1 MNAFRTQ
8 PVVDVQLGTVLLED
22 FGLVQSKQPAE
33 QADWLALL
41 PSDADAETIR
51 ARCVMA
57 YRRELSLCL
66 AEHFAKQ
73 VSGITS

>member
-22 FGLVQSKQPAE
+22 FGLVQSKAPAE

-57 YRRELSLCL
+57 YRKELARCL
-66 AEHFAKQ
+66 AEHYARLSSDQ
-73 VSGITS
+73 A